1 MSNGGGREQQPPT
14 PGGGPMVPGTVIE
27 GKYRIEG
34 LIGQGGM
41 GAVHAALHLGLGER
55 VAVKF
60 LSGPSAF
67 LPDAR
72 EAFRREIAALVR
84 LRHPGVV
91 SILDASEHEGQPYM
105 VMELLQGRTLGQV
118 IAQHGY
124 RLPLGRAAVIFDQIF
139 EVLEATHRVGVVHRD
154 LKPDNIFLLDH
165 ADRPDRVKVFDFG
178 IAQLSAPGDTSGAS
192 ASGVVGT
199 PAYMAPEQCRGLP
212 ASAATD
218 IYAAGVMLFDCLT
231 GELPF
236 YADAAADLLAQHVV
250 TPAPKLAEKGVKP
263 VVPAGIEDLVAAM
276 LAKDPHTRPS
286 ATLVR
291 EALADVLIDVR
302 ARAEASAP
310 SREIAATLDRE
321 DRAPTLPRGL
331 AAPAA
336 STKIPI
342 PGHAFVW
349 HPDGRRAIELAGKLG
364 ASDLPSAPWMDAALP
379 TEAPGEGAV
388 RVVLL
393 PADASTATRVQL
405 LRAHPAFKTAPIL
418 VIDVPRAETIAELIR
433 VGASDVVL
441 RAAGDDELAKKAVK
455 MARRGR

>member
-1 MSNGGGREQQPPT
+1 MS
-14 PGGGPMVPGTVIE
+14 GGPLLPGTVIE
-27 GKYRIEG
+27 GKYRVEG

-105 VMELLQGRTLGQV
+105 VMELLHGRTLAQV
-118 IAQHGY
+118 IAQHQY
-124 RLPLGRAAVIFDQIF
+124 RLPLGRAALIFDQIF

-178 IAQLSAPGDTSGAS
+178 IAQLTAPGDTSGAS
-192 ASGVVGT
+192 AQSVVGT

-212 ASAATD
+212 ASPATD

-236 YADAAADLLAQHVV
+236 YADDPADLLAQHVV
-250 TPAPKLAEKGVKP
+250 APVPKLADKGIKP
-263 VVPAGIEDLVAAM
+263 VVPAGIENLVATM
-276 LAKDPHTRPS
+276 LAKDPHARPS

-291 EALADVLIDVR
+291 EALAEVLVDVR
-302 ARAEASAP
+302 ARADAAAP
-310 SREIAATLDRE
+310 SREVAATLDRE
-321 DRAPTLPRGL
+321 ERAPTLPRGL
-331 AAPAA
+331 AATPA
-336 STKIPI
+336 TKTPI
-342 PGHAFVW
+342 AGHAFVW

-364 ASDLPSAPWMDAALP
+364 ASDLPSVPWMDTDLP
-379 TEAPGEGAV
+379 PDAQGEGAV
-388 RVVLL
+388 RIVLV
-393 PADASTATRVQL
+393 PADAATATRVKL
-405 LRAHPAFKTAPIL
+405 LRAHPVFKTVPVL
-418 VIDVPRAETIAELIR
+418 VIEVAKAETIAELIR
-433 VGASDVVL
+433 AGASDVAL
-441 RAAGDDELAKKAVK
+441 RSAGDDEVAKKAVK